1 MVKLTLQTRVRIE
14 VQKDAKGIRIVP
26 LGETRTTNAIERIK
40 SIVKSAKDLDSERI
54 AKGKDKVTIREASS
68 IAKKQANK
76 FLEAAQIAEDEYKA
90 DRSNENLELF
100 ANLIRESLEYYEESA
115 ILDPDNQNKELE
127 FLELSTKREANAG
140 RYLKIG
146 AIIAA
151 AHEYESAANN
161 LDEAFE
167 FASQKDNRTKISTR
181 RERMLIS
188 AIENYSKIREFES
201 DARRIR
207 MVLMMDR
214 EDRSKEIERFAR
226 REEQEAYTREQR
238 IEVSR
243 EYAQAA
249 MLRKKAGEIA
259 SENEDLL
266 NRDRN
271 FQIAYNLFSKAAR
284 NSMCSNDLEVNEET
298 MELVRAA
305 SRVKPTIDKTN
316 ILQVEEESERIIVEL
331 EIGLADTA
339 KGNEKIKLLSDA
351 KERIKKV
358 GDEYKEKLLDDFWI
372 RYIRETRFRTP
383 IESDREIEK
392 YVDHKIAKGKI
403 SGNKKQLEIA
413 RLKVDSIGRVAHSW
427 EHSLAN
433 AEKEER
439 KIADDLAQ
447 AGLDPSNK
455 VKLRVELAQAKY
467 EKTEFAKGAIRTRI
481 YIEEIIV
488 QIGLDADA
496 ELLHIRAQ
504 NLTNKAKTREMIGEK
519 PADDF
524 ENVAEIYFE
533 VSERELRE
541 GRTNES
547 LSAKTR
553 ANQVLLLSAKYE
565 VNKGA
570 LVEKAIEVIANS
582 REIKNSRLASAAYQI
597 ISTVSNDPRFTG
609 VCLKAA
615 RDPFEYKCEIRQP
628 GNRIAINKIT
638 KS

>member
-1 MVKLTLQTRVRIE
+1 MTLQTRVRIE